1 MTIGVSDNKV
11 EMGKRAASL
20 AAEKICAAIVE
31 TDSDAIVILQSDHG
45 HRFVYNVTYLDETNV
60 LNAVYFRG
68 KPIDGVTD
76 MNALNTWRA
85 VLREQFGL
93 DLPEVKEKRRKNEYR
108 ENHRDPTLED
118 PNEGLI

>member
-1 MTIGVSDNKV
+1 M
-11 EMGKRAASL
+11 
-20 AAEKICAAIVE
+20 
-31 TDSDAIVILQSDHG
+31 
-45 HRFVYNVTYLDETNV
+45 
-60 LNAVYFRG
+60 
-68 KPIDGVTD
+68 
-76 MNALNTWRA
+76 LNTWRA